1 MITDNR
7 DATTTTRTTATT
19 ERTED
24 IKTTA
29 ITTIE
34 THKTEDSTK
43 TTIAIEIQ
51 MDKIIKTT
59 EMIRTATTK
68 TTEMIRTATTK
79 TTTGTIPTLSVA
91 EDTVGIR
98 TGIITIAIGIRYVW
112 NCS

>member
-43 TTIAIEIQ
+43 TTIAIETQ
-51 MDKIIKTT
+51 KS
-59 EMIRTATTK
+59 AS
-68 TTEMIRTATTK
+68 
-79 TTTGTIPTLSVA
+79 L
-91 EDTVGIR
+91 GIVR
-98 TGIITIAIGIRYVW
+98 LEKAQKGGGRGGCSGEQYQQQTYQDGIEAAA
-112 NCS
+112 